1 MESFSYSPTLC
12 REEYLTADDLSQAA
26 MAQMAGISRD
36 YFSRMFKNVT
46 GMNYSKWL
54 NMIRLEKAT
63 ELLTINDRSLTEIAM
78 LSGFQSIP
86 SFNRVFREEKGMAP
100 GEYRAL
106 FIGGNDHEH

>member
-1 MESFSYSPTLC
+1 MRRMIGVIDYIKNN
-12 REEYLTADDLSQAA
+12 LTADDLSQGA
-26 MAQMAGISRD
+26 MAEMAGISRD

-54 NMIRLEKAT
+54 NMIRMEKAS
-63 ELLTINDRSLTEIAM
+63 ELLAQGGRTLTEVAM

-86 SFNRVFREEKGMAP
+86 SFNRVFRMEKGMAP

-106 FIGGNDHEH
+106 FVGNTIED